1 MKSKRDSN
9 NKSWYFSSNILIV
22 NDKDNSISN
31 IISYLSRNRIINDIY
46 SIV

>member
-9 NKSWYFSSNILIV
+9 NKLWYFSSNILIV

-31 IISYLSRNRIINDIY
+31 IISYLSKEIEL
-46 SIV
+46 